1 MKREVQVGGTDVTL
15 NVFIQDSAST
25 SGAGK
30 TGLAFNTAGLVC
42 YYVRPRA
49 APVAVS
55 LITQTVTGAHADGGF
70 VEISAANMP
79 GWYRL
84 DMPDTP
90 WASGVTTVGIM
101 LHGASGMAALPMEV
115 QLSQIA
121 PTTNGQDIADAV
133 WLRNMAMI
141 ESGAANGALP
151 YRHPLDAMRFLRN
164 KWAISGGTLTVEKE
178 DDSTD
183 AWTAAISTTAGN
195 PISTVDPA

>member
-1 MKREVQVGGTDVTL
+1 MKREVKVDASDVTL
-15 NVFIQDSAST
+15 NIFIQDSSSS

-30 TGLAFNTAGLVC
+30 TGLAFNTSGLKC
-42 YYVRPRA
+42 YYVRPKA
-49 APVAVS
+49 AAVAVP
-55 LITQTVTGAHADGGF
+55 LATQTVTGSHTDGGF
-70 VEISAANMP
+70 VEIDASNMP

-101 LHGASGMAALPMEV
+101 LHGASGMAPVPMEV

-121 PTTNGQDIADAV
+121 PTTNGQEIADAV
-133 WLRNMAMI
+133 WMRNMAMI
-141 ESGAANGALP
+141 ESGSANGSLP
-151 YRHPLDAMRFLRN
+151 YRKPLDSMRLLRN

-183 AWTAAISTTAGN
+183 AWTAAITTTSGD